1 MKEQKEE
8 RIRNLMMKGMK
19 GPLKEVMKE
28 LKDKKVKELK
38 DERMRE

>member
-19 GPLKEVMKE
+19 EPLNEGMKE
-28 LKDKKVKELK
+28 PKDKKV
-38 DERMRE
+38 